1 MKSNFTNFYVRLSL
15 LLALVVGLSANDLFA
30 QQGFA
35 GGRTYIVNGAVDLVF
50 PRDTFANL
58 MGPNNTGALVYLSDT
73 GVDVTKPTGTITI
86 LLSSGYTGTEPSS
99 IRVGRTT
106 GTGYPNMGPNRP
118 VVLKPAPGLNF
129 TITTATA
136 IAANNSLFRIF
147 GSTDFTVDGS
157 GTPGQRNI
165 TFQMISPTAGTR
177 VVDIIPSAT
186 ARIRN
191 VNIRNCNI
199 IGNSTATAI
208 NTYAGIYFGG
218 ITGTPSNALVGTNL
232 NIAYTNN
239 YIVAVQNGIYHR
251 GFPTAATNFP
261 CQDTGIN
268 ISNNIIGDWINPLN
282 AANTAFIGGAAT
294 SSGIALHTVSNSTV
308 SNNTI
313 KNTLIASGG
322 FAGIRLLS
330 DNNQIGLDSNIR
342 IVRNSIYNLYTNSV
356 SQGIFGIR
364 VSLGAHTTSRR
375 LLVANNSISKIAAT
389 IPTNAFDGASFTTGI
404 LVDNNTANV
413 GLELYYNSIS
423 LTGDT
428 ISNNGISACFVTGVN
443 TTGGIIMLNNS
454 FANTMGRTVGSISG
468 YQNYV
473 IIRNSP
479 TANPI
484 RYSNFNNFYTNTL
497 KGGYAFVAALN
508 FGGFYRQIST
518 LRNYRLYN
526 ASDSNSFGT
535 IPPYSANDSVL
546 TVAAATSHRM
556 YNRAYSLTQLSN
568 FSTFLNSIVNNR
580 VIDDILGNTRT
591 GLGRFSSI
599 GCHQWVGDS
608 TNNPA
613 ALQGGRTYAI
623 NGNVSS
629 PPLAQTPNTG
639 SFRNMAEAITY
650 LNAYGISANQ
660 TNVILELRPGYQLV
674 RETDWIPAI
683 TDYPGFG
690 PSNNVII
697 RMQNVSGYDADTI
710 WSPNAPNPANT
721 AVLRFMGGRNITLDG
736 GTGRKLTV
744 MMRNLATTVNSRV
757 IAISPSDTSSQNITL
772 RNLNIVGNT
781 STTAVNTSAGI
792 YMGQPIIATE
802 TSIDTLRSVANTGF
816 NFEDNYIQG
825 VRYGIRV
832 SGSAWNPTATA
843 PVAPFAATGFNV
855 LTNRIQNLNIV
866 RNIIGG
872 TIAPGGTLNTTFIGG
887 SGNASQGGIYV
898 RGFENAT
905 IDSNV
910 IRNCVPTALSSNG
923 FVGILIDESNVV
935 PANLNFPNYAATIN
949 RNFIYNLRT
958 LTGTTISGI
967 RFNFGGLSGVRNHLV
982 TNNFIARI
990 DARGTGGNFSN
1001 ANPAGIVLDAASPQS
1016 GDLVTLANN
1025 TVNMNGA
1032 DSTRNFTVTAN
1043 NGISALFIAAN
1054 ITSGVSSTNNIFAVT
1069 GNRTTA
1075 GNKYAVLVGAAAT
1088 PFRANTLFV
1097 TPPSNFNAYFV
1108 SGGALAPLTNHFLIG
1123 SNNGNTNGSNIN
1135 SVRAFTG
1142 AGADLSSFSW
1152 PTRFVSDT
1160 LPDLISVSAGSR
1172 YATGGSVAVILTDIY
1187 GRGRLSTGSSLG
1199 AVNFDIGN
1207 SPLQPGGIYQIN
1219 GADTFP
1225 SLAAANRG
1233 SFRTVRSAVE
1243 YLNAFGTGLSF
1254 TGVNAAKL
1262 VISAGYVG
1270 ETDTFLE
1277 PIKVLDFPS
1286 ANINVPVVLTVA
1298 ADRQDTIRF
1307 TKIAPQLAGTSL
1319 FRISSA
1325 KFFNID
1331 GSNNGT
1337 KSRDLTILMPSV
1349 MNLNTHKMIDIISGQ
1364 ESILATSLVCTN
1376 NSVSNCNL
1384 VGNSTATANN
1394 TFAAIYM
1401 GGITATPSNSAG
1413 TGANNNNSFVNN
1425 FIGACQ
1431 YGIYLRGNG
1440 TRGQQDLNTYIAE
1453 NTIGGDIAPGGVT
1466 PNNYFGGVNNAAAIF
1481 MVGQNNA
1488 TIERNIIQ
1496 NNILG
1501 FSNPRA
1507 IELGVITGSNTI
1519 LNASNTI
1526 NGNIITRIRST
1537 IAGSGAY
1544 GIYINYGA
1552 DALNATSS
1560 NNTNIHNNM
1569 ISGITALGSATFMNN
1584 PYGIA
1589 LDAGITVD
1597 NANIRINYN
1606 SINLGTANTLTA
1618 GQSACLAVASG
1629 FTSTVSTLASS
1640 NGLRIINNI
1649 FKNKLGGNSF
1659 TSRASGVVV
1668 GNLVN
1673 PFSISNNNNYF
1684 VQASSATNA
1693 EFTANASATPIGYSG
1708 WDNINKYTNDD
1719 VYSTSF
1725 DVPFTNDSNL
1735 FIPALTNSV
1744 FLGAATPITGITSDV
1759 AGNPRNF
1766 NTPTMGAHEYTGG
1779 AALDSVA
1786 PRIVPATLAPC
1797 LNAIFNTVSFIV
1809 ADKNYLNDTLYYRVN
1824 GGATS
1829 TLQSSSSSINSSGL
1843 QVKTYT
1849 IPSSAFSA
1857 PGSTIEYRIGANDIA
1872 PNRGVYPMDKE
1883 WDTLQTGIST
1893 FPYMQ
1898 DFENGAQGWSSQSV
1912 TNGAI
1917 WDLTASGSNT
1927 NPSLPAASGLRCAM
1941 FGSATL
1947 PANSRARLISP
1958 CFNFSVMQL
1967 PTLRI
1972 SFAQS
1977 NNTVTARDS
1986 IAITVLVNG
1995 SPTPLLKFALR
2006 PNNTSPFADYFP
2018 IELCL
2023 SDYKV
2028 AGLTY
2033 KIQIEGI
2040 SAGGGQNMLIDDIT
2054 VFDDIQNQ
2062 VISPTTFTI
2071 CNASQ
2076 PIQVNIPNT
2085 DNRFFYR
2092 AFEVDKLGNR
2102 IAILDS
2108 ARGLGVADNLI
2119 LNLANRQTDTLRYIV
2134 SAINYNSQAFQ
2145 QAASSVPATTC
2156 SNNLP
2161 NGPYTAIINRFNR
2174 AKAEGYITVDQ
2185 TPNAFNGAA
2194 NAGSPFEPDGVK
2206 VGNTVTYNILSPTAN
2221 YTNASYGT
2229 AWTVV
2234 NTSITET
2241 QLGTPVANMVFTPA
2255 TASAPA
2261 KVAFTP
2267 VSGEADLIFVL
2278 NTTIRFLATNC
2289 DTTVSRFIR
2298 VANPLVFNFLTAPR
2312 VDSACSGNN
2321 LDFVIVGD
2329 GTAAAGNK
2337 YFWDFGDGTFSN
2349 FGTGNGIGFTAPVK
2363 KIWTFA
2369 GIYDVGLIIE
2379 TSLGLRDSVK
2389 RQIRVLQSPSDSF
2402 SVSSNSIVCQKD
2414 STYFTSTATGSDL
2427 VYLWNFPSNIT
2438 RSSAATSFSF
2448 DVADTNYAVKLR
2460 VTDSKTGCFA
2470 ERERVFPSYAKP
2482 VAGFTLSSH
2491 CQGALLPYQDTSK
2504 VANNESIGLFWDMGY
2519 GSDTRV
2525 SKSFEYIYPEKGTY
2539 IVKLKAIT
2547 QGGCVDSA
2555 TRTVTVYETPKPDF
2569 TTGSVCVNDS
2579 ATFTNQ
2585 TIFSAGIQ
2593 NVDYTWDFGDNS
2605 GFDNRQDAKHKYLSN
2620 NSNIPFKVKLT
2631 ASNRLFGCKD
2641 SITKDV
2647 KANISPT
2654 AIDEIQGATP
2664 TGLNEY
2670 RVCEGTNVVFTSKSF
2685 SPDQSTIT
2693 CLWLFGTVTSNG
2705 TQSGACNA
2713 FAAYPPSPVGG
2724 SYKYTLFAT
2733 ANNCQSSTSGFIT
2746 VVAKPTVTYTKQRAS
2761 IPASRFNVD
2770 NKVTFKASVVP
2781 APASGTKYTWYFG
2794 DADSSSF
2801 STTKS
2806 DSAEFIY
2813 NRKGNFRVRVVVLT
2827 PDGCETTYSD
2837 TVNVSVGVGINEE
2850 LSAKFNLNAYPNPFA
2865 NNAFISFNLENSTDM
2880 IVTVTDVLGRTISN
2894 IDLGK
2899 LGVGKHEVE
2908 LNENLFTSAGT
2919 YFIKVKVG
2927 DEVIIKTLIKQ

>member
-1 MKSNFTNFYVRLSL
+1 MKSNLTNFYVRLSL

-73 GVDVTKPTGTITI
+73 GVDVTKPIGTITI
-86 LLSSGYTGTEPSS
+86 LLSSGYTGSEPSS
-99 IRVGRTT
+99 IRVGRAN
-106 GTGYPNMGPNRP
+106 GTGYPNMGSNRP

-129 TITTATA
+129 TINTAA
-136 IAANNSLFRIF
+136 ALAANSSLFRIL
-147 GSTDFTVDGS
+147 GSTDFTLDGS

-199 IGNSTATAI
+199 VGNSTATAI

-218 ITGTPSNALVGTNL
+218 VSGTPTNAVIGTNL
-232 NIAYTNN
+232 NITYTNN

-251 GFPTAATNFP
+251 GFPTSATNFP

-268 ISNNIIGDWINPLN
+268 ISNNIIGDWVNPLN
-282 AANTAFIGGAAT
+282 AANTAFIGGAAGA
-294 SSGIALHTVSNSTV
+294 SGIALHTVSNSTV

-313 KNTLIASGG
+313 KNTLIASSGS
-322 FAGIRLLS
+322 FAGIRLIS
-330 DNNQIGLDSNIR
+330 DNTNPNIVGVGLDSNIR
-342 IVRNSIYNLYTNSV
+342 IVRNSMYNLYTNSP

-364 VSLGAHTTSRR
+364 ITLGGHITPRR

-389 IPTNAFDGASFTTGI
+389 SPTNAFDGASFTTGM
-404 LVDNNTANV
+404 LVDNGTSNV

-428 ISNNGISACFVTGVN
+428 ISTNGISACFVTGSA

-454 FANTMGRTVGSISG
+454 FANTMGRTVGSIAG

-473 IIRNSP
+473 YIRNSSNV
-479 TANPI
+479 NPI

-497 KGGYAFVAALN
+497 KGGYTFIAALN

-526 ASDSNSFGT
+526 QSDSNSFGT
-535 IPPYSANDSVL
+535 IPPYSANDSLL
-546 TVAAATSHRM
+546 TVAAGISHRM

-568 FSTFLNSIVNNR
+568 FSTFLNSIVTNR
-580 VIDDILGNTRT
+580 VTDDILGNTRT

-599 GCHQWVGDS
+599 GCHQWAGDS

-629 PPLAQTPNTG
+629 PPTAQTPNTG
-639 SFRNMAEAITY
+639 SFSNMAEAITY

-660 TNVILELRPGYQLV
+660 TNVILELRSTYQK
-674 RETDWIPAI
+674 ETDWIPAI

-690 PSNNVII
+690 PANNVII

-772 RNLNIVGNT
+772 RNLNIVGST
-781 STTAVNTSAGI
+781 STTAVNTYAGI

-802 TSIDTLRSVANTGF
+802 TSVDTLRSVGNTGF
-816 NFEDNYIQG
+816 NFENNYIQG

-832 SGSAWNPTATA
+832 SGSSWNPAGTPPA
-843 PVAPFAATGFNV
+843 APFAATGFNV

-887 SGNASQGGIYV
+887 SGNAFQGGIYV

-910 IRNCVPTALSSNG
+910 IRNCVPTALSSSG
-923 FVGILIDESNVV
+923 FVGILVDETGST
-935 PANLNFPNYAATIN
+935 FPNFAATIN

-958 LTGTTISGI
+958 LTGFTISGI
-967 RFNFGGLSGVRNHLV
+967 RFNFVGLSGVRNHLV

-990 DARGTGGNFSN
+990 DARGTGGNFSSS
-1001 ANPAGIVLDAASPQS
+1001 NPAGIVLEATTAQS

-1025 TVNMNGA
+1025 TINMNGA
-1032 DSTRNFTVTAN
+1032 DSTRNFTVTASN
-1043 NGISALFIAAN
+1043 AISALFIAAN

-1088 PFRANTLFV
+1088 PFRANALFV

-1108 SGGALAPLTNHFLIG
+1108 TGGSLAPLTNHFLIG

-1135 SVRAFTG
+1135 LVRTFTG

-1152 PTRFVSDT
+1152 PARFVSDT

-1172 YATGGSVAVILTDIY
+1172 YATGGSVAAILTDIY

-1207 SPLQPGGIYQIN
+1207 SPLQPGGIYRIN

-1225 SLAAANRG
+1225 SLAAANTG

-1243 YLNAFGTGLSF
+1243 YLNAFGTGLSLS
-1254 TGVNAAKL
+1254 GVNAAKL

-1270 ETDTFLE
+1270 ETDTFLN
-1277 PIKVLDFPS
+1277 PITVLDFPS
-1286 ANINVPVVLTVA
+1286 ANINVPVVLTVDA
-1298 ADRQDTIRF
+1298 GRQDTIRF

-1325 KFFNID
+1325 RFFNID

-1364 ESILATSLVCTN
+1364 ESILATSLVCAN
-1376 NSVSNCNL
+1376 NSISNCNL

-1413 TGANNNNSFVNN
+1413 TGANNNNAFINN

-1440 TRGQQDLNTYIAE
+1440 TRGQQDLNAYVAE
-1453 NTIGGDIAPGGVT
+1453 NTIGGNIAPGGVT

-1552 DALNATSS
+1552 DVANTTTS

-1589 LDAGITVD
+1589 LDAAITVD

-1629 FTSTVSTLASS
+1629 FTSTASTLASS
-1640 NGLRIINNI
+1640 NGLRIRNNI
-1649 FKNKLGGNSF
+1649 FKNKLGGNLF

-1708 WDNINKYTNDD
+1708 WDNLNKYTNDD

-1744 FLGAATPITGITSDV
+1744 FLGAATPIVGITSDV
-1759 AGNPRNF
+1759 LGNPRNF
-1766 NTPTMGAHEYTGG
+1766 NSPTMGAHEYTGG

-1797 LNAIFNTVSFIV
+1797 LNSIFNTVSFVV

-1829 TLQSSSSSINSSGL
+1829 TLQSSSSSINSTSGL
-1843 QVKTYT
+1843 LVKTYT
-1849 IPSSAFSA
+1849 IPSSAFSV

-1872 PNRGVYPMDKE
+1872 PNRGVYPMDKT

-1898 DFENGAQGWSSQSV
+1898 DFENGAQGWSTQSV

-1917 WDLTASGSNT
+1917 WDLTSNGSNT
-1927 NPSLPAASGLRCAM
+1927 SPSLAAASNLRCAF

-1977 NNTVTARDS
+1977 SFAVNARDS

-2006 PNNTSPFADYFP
+2006 PNNTQPNADYFP

-2023 SDYKV
+2023 ADYKV

-2076 PIQVNIPNT
+2076 PIQVNIPNS
-2085 DNRFFYR
+2085 DSRFFYR
-2092 AFEVDKLGNR
+2092 AFEVDRLGNR

-2108 ARGLGVADNLI
+2108 ARGLGAADNLI

-2134 SAINYNSQAFQ
+2134 SAINYNSQALPL
-2145 QAASSVPATTC
+2145 SSSAPGATC

-2161 NGPYTAIINRFNR
+2161 NGPYTAVINRFNR

-2185 TPNAFNGAA
+2185 TPNAFNGVA

-2206 VGNTVTYNILSPTAN
+2206 VGNTVTYNILSPAAN

-2229 AWTVV
+2229 AWTVL

-2241 QLGTPVANMVFTPA
+2241 QLGTPVTNMVFTPA

-2261 KVAFTP
+2261 KVAYTP

-2289 DTTVSRFIR
+2289 DTTISRYIR
-2298 VANPLVFNFLTAPR
+2298 VANPLVFSFVTAPR
-2312 VDSACSGNN
+2312 VDSACTGNN
-2321 LDFVIVGD
+2321 LDFVIVGN
-2329 GTAAAGNK
+2329 GTAAAGNQ
-2337 YFWDFGDGTFSN
+2337 YFWNFGDGTLSN

-2363 KIWTFA
+2363 KTWDSP
-2369 GIYDVGLIIE
+2369 GIYDVKLIIQ
-2379 TSLGLRDSVK
+2379 TSLGLRDSVQ

-2414 STYFTSTATGSDL
+2414 STYFRSTATGSDL

-2460 VTDSKTGCFA
+2460 VTNSRTGCFA
-2470 ERERVFPSYAKP
+2470 ERERVYPSYAKP
-2482 VAGFTLSSH
+2482 VAGFSLSSH
-2491 CQGALLPYQDTSK
+2491 CQGALLPFKDTSK
-2504 VANNESIGLFWDMGY
+2504 VANDESIGLYWYLGNGDSAQSNVFQY
-2519 GSDTRV
+2519 R
-2525 SKSFEYIYPEKGTY
+2525 YPAKGTY

-2547 QGGCVDSA
+2547 QGGCADST

-2585 TIFSAGIQ
+2585 TVFSAGIQ
-2593 NVDYTWDFGDNS
+2593 NVDYSWDFGDNS
-2605 GFDNRQDAKHKYLSN
+2605 GFDNRQDAKHSYLSN
-2620 NSNIPFKVKLT
+2620 NSDIPFKVKLI
-2631 ASNRLFGCKD
+2631 ASNKLFGCKD

-2647 KANISPT
+2647 KANVSPT
-2654 AIDEIQGATP
+2654 AIDDIQGATP
-2664 TGLNEY
+2664 IGLKAY
-2670 RVCEGTNVVFTSKSF
+2670 RVCEGTNVFFTSKSF
-2685 SPDQSTIT
+2685 SPDTSIIT
-2693 CLWLFGTVTSNG
+2693 CLWLFGG
-2705 TQSGACNA
+2705 GMGQSGACNT
-2713 FAAYPPSPVGG
+2713 FTTYTPSLGIPH
-2724 SYKYTLFAT
+2724 KYTLFAT
-2733 ANNCQSSTSGFIT
+2733 ANGCQSSTSGFIT
-2746 VVAKPTVTYTKQRAS
+2746 VVAKPTVTYNKKRAP

-2770 NKVTFKASVVP
+2770 NKVTFKAGVVP

-2865 NNAFISFNLENSTDM
+2865 NNAFISFNLENTTEM
-2880 IVTVTDVLGRTISN
+2880 NVTVTDVLGRTISN